1 MSTWNNTTEG
11 QRAQAAWENL
21 MDAYITRVPGH
32 VQQLRTLA
40 NRPIS
45 G

>member
-1 MSTWNNTTEG
+1 MTAWDNTREG
-11 QRAQAAWENL
+11 QSIRTAWENL
-21 MDAYITRVPGH
+21 MDTYKNKVPGH
-32 VQQLRTLA
+32 ADQLRTLA